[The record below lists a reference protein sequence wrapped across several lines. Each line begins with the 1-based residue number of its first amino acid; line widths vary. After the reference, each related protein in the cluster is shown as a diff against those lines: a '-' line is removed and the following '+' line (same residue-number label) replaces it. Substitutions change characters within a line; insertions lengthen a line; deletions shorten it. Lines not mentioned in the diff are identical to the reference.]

1 MTTISS
7 TGVAATSTATPA
19 TSPERARLHQ
29 AAQAFEAIFVRQML
43 STARQSSFGDT
54 LWGDDKGQDTFT
66 AMRDE
71 RFADITAQ
79 SGALG
84 LAKQVERDLSARL
97 GDAAPVPAAGGQ
109 P

>member
-7 TGVAATSTATPA
+7 TGAVATSTASSASST
-19 TSPERARLHQ
+19 ERARLHQ

-43 STARQSSFGDT
+43 STARQSNFGNT
-54 LWGDDKGQDTFT
+54 LWSDDKGQDTFS

-71 RFADITAQ
+71 RFADLTAQ
-79 SGALG
+79 SGTLG

-97 GDAAPVPAAGGQ
+97 GTAATPPVAGGK